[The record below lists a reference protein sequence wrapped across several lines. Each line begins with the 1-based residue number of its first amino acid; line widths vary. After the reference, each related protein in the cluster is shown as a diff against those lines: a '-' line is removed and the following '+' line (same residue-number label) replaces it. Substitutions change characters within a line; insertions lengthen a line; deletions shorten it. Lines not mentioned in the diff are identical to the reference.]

1 MRSLRFCASLS
12 TVILLATILVQ
23 AALLTPR
30 GDNQGHETIQPRS
43 SCSGYYNFSI
53 DLVNVVEQRSASYD
67 TIYIS
72 ACVATGNQDYCFIKS
87 YGQHGKGT
95 FNPNILFKNIPVGDN
110 EVSVFSYLILND
122 DHGSSLDIE
131 TNLGNATLSL
141 AQRGITFGNFNNN
154 NTSID
159 EILAQYIGDTFA
171 RIVGFVL
178 NVVPGLVGL
187 FSSGCDGWL
196 AAGIHG
202 FRGEDICNSS
212 MVDLQGTDSSPGGE
226 DQKLFGFIP
235 GIICNTN
242 PSQYDVNWSASMS
255 DGTGNRTLPGTV
267 FSIPTVSQQ
276 GLSAHM
282 KIALGVGI
290 GTAAI
295 VLIGL
300 LMSWLVK
307 YCLRERSPKPS
318 RPKSMKT
325 WRPVATEDVF
335 RFF

>member
-12 TVILLATILVQ
+12 TVILSATLLVQ

-53 DLVNVVEQRSASYD
+53 DLVNVVEQRSASHD

-72 ACVATGNQDYCFIKS
+72 ACVAVGNQDYCFTKS
-87 YGQHGKGT
+87 YGEHGKGT

-110 EVSVFSYLILND
+110 EVSVFSYLIIND

-141 AQRGITFGNFNNN
+141 AQQGITFANLNN
-154 NTSID
+154 NTSVD
-159 EILAQYIGDTFA
+159 EILAQYIGNTFA

-178 NVVPGLVGL
+178 NVIGGLVEL
-187 FSSGCDGWL
+187 LSSGCDGWL

-212 MVDLQGTDSSPGGE
+212 MVDLQGTDSSPGAK
-226 DQKLFGFIP
+226 DQELFGFIP
-235 GIICNTN
+235 GVVCNSN
-242 PSQYDVNWSASMS
+242 PSQYNVSWSASMS

-267 FSIPTVSQQ
+267 FSIPTMSQQ
-276 GLSAHM
+276 GLSASK

-290 GTAAI
+290 GAGAI
-295 VLIGL
+295 VLIL
-300 LMSWLVK
+300 VPWLVK
-307 YCLRERSPKPS
+307 YCLRQRSPKPS